1 MARRSRCCALT
12 MGLKSPFNANRRRRA
27 WHSWAVMLVI
37 AVGLSLA
44 IGQQTRW
51 FLFDSWQRL
60 SPRDVAAKDVRVV
73 LIDGESLAAVGPWPW
88 PRYYL
93 ARLTE
98 EIARQDAKV
107 IAFDVLFP
115 ENDRLRPEL
124 FAGLY
129 PELSPP
135 AAKEITS
142 LQSMDALFGQVI
154 GQSPVVLARAGAT
167 DGVRDGKSLA
177 VDAQISGTLPAKV
190 DQWPAAIVAIPELED
205 SALGHGLVNG
215 QPDGDGVVR
224 AVPMVMR
231 VAGRPMPGFALEIA
245 RLSLGARAIQ
255 VSPSSV
261 DLAGHHIAID
271 PRGRMLLR
279 FGTFPND
286 HIVSAADVLGQAVR
300 QDYFR
305 GKSVLIGLAAEGT
318 SDIVATP
325 RAAENFGVVVQA
337 QAVDSILTGGSLARP
352 AWAAM
357 LEWSLAAGLALLALL
372 AAFRGRPARVALAIA
387 FIALPIASWLAF
399 NQLSLLL
406 DATRPLLVGG
416 GAFAGM
422 VIGLF
427 SDARHERERLR
438 EALVQEQISA
448 AQTEGELQ
456 AARDIQMSMV
466 PPRSALAA
474 LDSRLD
480 ADALL
485 EPARSVGGDLIDLV
499 RLDPDRVAFLIGDV
513 TGKGVP
519 SALFMAKSKALMS
532 FVLSAAKVDL
542 GGAVASVNAELLRG
556 GSDSLSVTMIVG
568 AIDLSTGAVSLICA
582 GHEDPITL
590 TIGGDCRAHRLDG
603 GPPMGLV
610 DYDFPVERLELA
622 PGDTL
627 ILVTDGI
634 TEAQDSAGD
643 LYGRQRILA
652 EIARN
657 GGSATQMCEA
667 IRDSVRAFENGTDPT
682 DDLTVMVLR
691 YLGPDRTE
699 PA

>member
-1 MARRSRCCALT
+1 MT
-12 MGLKSPFNANRRRRA
+12 GLKSRFRANRRRRA

-129 PELSPP
+129 PELSAP
-135 AAKEITS
+135 AAKEVTS

-167 DGVRDGKSLA
+167 DGVRDGKSVA
-177 VDAQISGTLPAKV
+177 VDAEISGMLPKHV

-215 QPDGDGVVR
+215 QPDADGVIR
-224 AVPMVMR
+224 AVPMVIR

-245 RLSLGARAIQ
+245 RLSLGAPAIR
-255 VSPSSV
+255 VSPSAV
-261 DLAGHHIAID
+261 ELAGRRIAVD
-271 PRGRMLLR
+271 PRGRMHLR
-279 FGTFPND
+279 FGTFPHD
-286 HIVSAADVLGQAVR
+286 HIVSAADVLGQAVPA
-300 QDYFR
+300 DYFR

-325 RAAENFGVVVQA
+325 RASENFGVVVQA
-337 QAVDSILTGGSLARP
+337 QAVDSILAGGWLARP
-352 AWAAM
+352 AWAPF
-357 LEWSLAAGLALLALL
+357 LEWGLAAGLALLALL

-387 FIALPIASWLAF
+387 FIALPLASWLAF
-399 NQLSLLL
+399 DRLSLLL

-474 LDSRLD
+474 LDPRLD

-532 FVLSAAKVDL
+532 FVLQGAKVDL

-568 AIDLSTGAVSLICA
+568 AIDLKTGEVSLICA

-590 TIGGDCRAHRLDG
+590 TSGGDCRAHRLDG

-610 DYDFPVERLELA
+610 DYDFPVERLDLE

-627 ILVTDGI
+627 LLVTDGI
-634 TEAQDSAGD
+634 TEAQDRVGD

-652 EIARN
+652 EIAQS
-657 GGSATQMCEA
+657 GGNATQMCES
-667 IRDSVRAFENGTDPT
+667 IRDSVRTFENGTDPT

-691 YLGPDRTE
+691 YLGPEGAER
-699 PA
+699 A

>member
-1 MARRSRCCALT
+1 MTDS
-12 MGLKSPFNANRRRRA
+12 KSPSNANRRRRA
-27 WHSWAVMLVI
+27 WHSWAALLVL

-51 FLFDSWQRL
+51 FLFDGWQRL
-60 SPRDVAAKDVRVV
+60 SPRQVVAKDVRVV

-115 ENDRLRPEL
+115 ENDRLRPEA

-129 PELSPP
+129 PELSAL
-135 AAKEITS
+135 AAKEISS
-142 LQSMDALFGQVI
+142 LQSMDALFGRVI

-167 DGVRDGKSLA
+167 TGVRDGRSLA
-177 VDAQISGTLPAKV
+177 VDAEISGKLPSRI

-215 QPDGDGVVR
+215 QPDGDGVIR
-224 AVPMVMR
+224 AVPMVIR
-231 VAGRPMPGFALEIA
+231 AAGRPMPGFALEIA
-245 RLSLGARAIQ
+245 RLSLDAPGIR
-255 VSPSSV
+255 VSPTSV
-261 DLAGHHIAID
+261 ELAERHIAVD
-271 PRGRMLLR
+271 PRGRMHLR
-279 FGTFPND
+279 FGTFPHD
-286 HIVSAADVLGQAVR
+286 HIVSAADVLGQAVPA
-300 QDYFR
+300 DYFR

-325 RAAENFGVVVQA
+325 LAAENFGVVVQA
-337 QAVDSILTGGSLARP
+337 QAVDSIQAGGWLSRP
-352 AWAAM
+352 AWAPY
-357 LEWSLAAGLALLALL
+357 LEWGLAAGLALLALL
-372 AAFRGRPARVALAIA
+372 AAFRGRSARVALAVA

-399 NQLSLLL
+399 DRLSLLL
-406 DATRPLLVGG
+406 DATRPFLVGG

-438 EALVQEQISA
+438 EALVQEQIA
-448 AQTEGELQ
+448 TAQTEGELQ

-466 PPRSALAA
+466 PPRSALASI
-474 LDSRLD
+474 DPRLD

-532 FVLSAAKVDL
+532 FVLQGAKVDL

-568 AIDLSTGAVSLICA
+568 AIDLGTGAVSLICA

-590 TIGGDCRAHRLDG
+590 AADGECRAHRLNG

-610 DYDFPVERLELA
+610 DYDFPVERLDLA

-634 TEAQDSAGD
+634 TEAQDQAGE
-643 LYGRQRILA
+643 LYGRQRVLT
-652 EIARN
+652 EIAQN
-657 GGSATQMCEA
+657 GGNATQMCEV
-667 IRDSVRAFENGTDPT
+667 IRDSVRTFENGTDPT

-691 YLGPDRTE
+691 YLGPDGARQG
-699 PA
+699 